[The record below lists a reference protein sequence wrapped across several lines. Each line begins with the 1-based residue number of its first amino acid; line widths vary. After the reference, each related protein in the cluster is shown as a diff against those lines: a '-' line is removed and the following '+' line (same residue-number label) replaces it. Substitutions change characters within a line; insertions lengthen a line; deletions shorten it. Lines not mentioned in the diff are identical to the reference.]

1 MIKPDQI
8 LYLGDTRLEE
18 SRIRKSECLGR
29 TKTYSKRYYTVCIEA
44 KPRKPSTEIYKEG
57 LSWKTMYIKKACVHR
72 LHFQMEFPQGRV
84 NFSLMRYHP
93 NLSKTRYWNNQ
104 YLCEWFICMR
114 DRQPSI

>member
-72 LHFQMEFPQGRV
+72 LHFHMEISTG
-84 NFSLMRYHP
+84 
-93 NLSKTRYWNNQ
+93 
-104 YLCEWFICMR
+104 
-114 DRQPSI
+114 PSEF